1 VAVRSARCE
10 YCGKNYSS
18 EAALRH
24 HIKRV
29 HLQELDFMC
38 EQCTQKFSS
47 KADLKKH
54 MAAKHEGERQSFV
67 CEACGK
73 AYASASKLK
82 NHIAYEHLNKVK
94 LIKTSVSDQVLH

>member
-1 VAVRSARCE
+1 
-10 YCGKNYSS
+10 
-18 EAALRH
+18 
-24 HIKRV
+24 
-29 HLQELDFMC
+29 MC

-54 MAAKHEGERQSFV
+54 MAAKHEEERQSFV

-94 LIKTSVSDQVLH
+94 SIKTSVSDQVLHKR